1 MGSLLRIATNSMN
14 QIAKCAYEA
23 GILYE
28 ASIRN
33 SQEH

>member
-14 QIAKCAYEA
+14 QIAKCAYETS
-23 GILYE
+23 ILYE